1 MIIRKLETKDI
12 ESTVELWYKTSVIT
26 HNFISTAY
34 WRKNKEAM
42 ATIYL
47 PNSETFV
54 SVENERIVGFI
65 AISENY
71 LAAIFVDNELQG
83 KGIGKTLLNFI
94 KEKRSTIQLKV
105 FKKNIQ
111 SIEFYKSQNFNV
123 VSDNTDE
130 ETGELEFLMEWNK
143 KEQYSVKK

>member
-1 MIIRKLETKDI
+1 MKIRKLETKDI
-12 ESTVELWYKTSVIT
+12 ESTVELWYKTSVIA
-26 HNFISTAY
+26 HNFISTVY
-34 WRKNKEAM
+34 WRKNMEAM

-54 SVENERIVGFI
+54 SVQNERIVGFI
-65 AISENY
+65 SMSENY

-94 KEKRSTIQLKV
+94 KKKRSTIQLKV

-111 SIEFYKSQNFNV
+111 GIEFYKSQNFNV
-123 VSDNTDE
+123 VSENTDE
-130 ETGELEFLMEWNK
+130 DTGELEYLMEWNK
-143 KEQYSVKK
+143 